1 MKLRLTADEEDG
13 LFQLLRS
20 LHTFLTAC
28 QDEDCPELR
37 PDLKAEDTSRAP
49 LNGIPSPADRTT
61 HSHAYTRS
69 TTPHPVP
76 AHPADADRGQS
87 VRSAHPHHEA
97 TAPGGHPGG
106 HPHCARGAHHP
117 GAVRPTAVPAAPG
130 EDAAHPTG
138 AERFLTETAAG
149 PAATG
154 PAATDPAT
162 TGPAGAAGDRGAT
175 GLPTRD
181 RAGATARLEARR
193 AAAEAEAKA
202 ARGG

>member
-1 MKLRLTADEEDG
+1 MKPRLTADEEDG

-37 PDLKAEDTSRAP
+37 PDLKAEGSSRTL

-76 AHPADADRGQS
+76 AHPADPDRDQS
-87 VRSAHPHHEA
+87 ARSAHPHHGA
-97 TAPGGHPGG
+97 TAPGG
-106 HPHCARGAHHP
+106 HPHCARGAHHSTP

-154 PAATDPAT
+154 PAATEPAP
-162 TGPAGAAGDRGAT
+162 TGSVGRAGEHGAT

>member
-1 MKLRLTADEEDG
+1 MKPRLTADEEDG

-37 PDLKAEDTSRAP
+37 PDLKAEGPSRAP

-76 AHPADADRGQS
+76 AHPADPDRGQS
-87 VRSAHPHHEA
+87 ARSAHPHHGA
-97 TAPGGHPGG
+97 TAPGG
-106 HPHCARGAHHP
+106 HPHCARGAHHSTP

-130 EDAAHPTG
+130 EAAAHPTG

-154 PAATDPAT
+154 PAATEPAA
-162 TGPAGAAGDRGAT
+162 TGSAGRAGEHGAT

>member
-1 MKLRLTADEEDG
+1 MKPRLTADEEDG

-28 QDEDCPELR
+28 QDEECPELR

-61 HSHAYTRS
+61 HSHAYARS
-69 TTPHPVP
+69 TTPHPAT
-76 AHPADADRGQS
+76 AHPADPDRGQS

-97 TAPGGHPGG
+97 TTPGESPGGNPGG
-106 HPHCARGAHHP
+106 HPHCARGAHPPTP

-130 EDAAHPTG
+130 EDATHPTG

-149 PAATG
+149 PAAPR
-154 PAATDPAT
+154 PAATEPVT
-162 TGPAGAAGDRGAT
+162 AGVVFT
-175 GLPTRD
+175 KPSPRD
-181 RAGATARLEARR
+181 RCV
-193 AAAEAEAKA
+193 
-202 ARGG
+202 